1 MNLGL
6 RRNRAATGL
15 SVSHRAVGV
24 ALASADSTVRELVST
39 LYLYNRLPPPPGW
52 GHRLHDATAV
62 ARFLGLGDGGQLP
75 GVDSAIWGPTSI
87 ATSAQESSPWWIWR
101 PRHSIEESRLKVYIS
116 PHPDQL
122 PLVLPNV
129 TRELDGSRAVGLK
142 IAADAANLL
151 RPDKF
156 MVYFSRVDAANRF
169 ARKIA
174 HAVVGVQPQATPF
187 TKPIDV
193 DGLVSLGFD
202 PPEAPSGANRLPPS
216 WRMFVTGRVARAILD
231 TRRAARRR
239 GMEPSVEDVLE
250 KVRSDGIDPD
260 SWTPASPVWTP

>member
-1 MNLGL
+1 MNTRLPEKQG
-6 RRNRAATGL
+6 RNRLECVPQGGRCGTG
-15 SVSHRAVGV
+15 VGR
-24 ALASADSTVRELVST
+24 LHSPRTGQHT
-39 LYLYNRLPPPPGW
+39 LPLQPRPPPP
-52 GHRLHDATAV
+52 RLGAWRTHDATAV

-174 HAVVGVQPQATPF
+174 HAVVGVQRR
-187 TKPIDV
+187 
-193 DGLVSLGFD
+193 
-202 PPEAPSGANRLPPS
+202 RLPSRSRSTLTVSCRWASILPK
-216 WRMFVTGRVARAILD
+216 RPAGR
-231 TRRAARRR
+231 T
-239 GMEPSVEDVLE
+239 
-250 KVRSDGIDPD
+250 D
-260 SWTPASPVWTP
+260 SHPAGVCS